1 MSDSQIAYTSL
12 LNSIIG
18 EGTRFKGEFDL
29 TGLLRI
35 DGDFFG
41 TIRTRGQIIVGLNG
55 RAECNIYA
63 ESIVVGG
70 MVRGNLFTTDKVV
83 ILSTGLVLGNISTA
97 RLIVEE
103 GVIFNGNCRITGV
116 KVPEKLSIDRKAR
129 IEPGRVSEFSRSGDV
144 SGAEVSARN

>member
-12 LNSIIG
+12 LSSIIG

-103 GVIFNGNCRITGV
+103 GVIFNGNCRIGI
-116 KVPEKLSIDRKAR
+116 SI
-129 IEPGRVSEFSRSGDV
+129 
-144 SGAEVSARN
+144 